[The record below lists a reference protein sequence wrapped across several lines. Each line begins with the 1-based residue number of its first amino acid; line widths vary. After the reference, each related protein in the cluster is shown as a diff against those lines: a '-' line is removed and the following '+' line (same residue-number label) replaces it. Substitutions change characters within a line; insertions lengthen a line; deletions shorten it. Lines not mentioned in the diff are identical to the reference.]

1 MAIELTDSTIDKIV
15 DRLITKGNDYSET
28 ESEKIK
34 RNTKV
39 LFQNY
44 RLLESHV
51 DIEMPV
57 LKDDTPLNKYE
68 LTLYSL
74 LGYRARSKEMIIFLN
89 QVFAHY
95 REICMA
101 GSMEQQRRY
110 RVIRML
116 YVDVETLTKAKIA
129 KALGVDEK
137 TVGRDER
144 RALGE
149 LSVMIFGIDSL
160 NDMSK

>member
-15 DRLITKGNDYSET
+15 DRLITKGNDFAET

-34 RNTKV
+34 RNTKA

-44 RLLESHV
+44 KLLESHL

-57 LKDDTPLNKYE
+57 LEDDTPLNKYE

-74 LGYRARSKEMIIFLN
+74 LGYRARSKEMMIFLN
-89 QVFAHY
+89 DVFERY
-95 REICMA
+95 REICMN
-101 GSMEQQRRY
+101 GSLEQQRRY

-116 YVDVETLTKAKIA
+116 YVDIKTITKAKIA
-129 KALGVDEK
+129 QSLGIDEK

-144 RALGE
+144 RALSE
-149 LSVMIFGIDSL
+149 LSIMIFGIDAL

>member
-15 DRLITKGNDYSET
+15 DRLITKGNDFSET

-34 RNTKV
+34 RNTKA

-51 DIEMPV
+51 DIDMPV
-57 LKDDTPLNKYE
+57 LEEDTPLNKYE

-89 QVFAHY
+89 KVLDRYEA
-95 REICMA
+95 ICMA
-101 GSMEQQRRY
+101 GTAEQQRRY
-110 RVIRML
+110 KVIKTLYINTETMTRVKL
-116 YVDVETLTKAKIA
+116 AEKF
-129 KALGVDEK
+129 GCDEK
-137 TVGRDER
+137 TIRRDER
-144 RALGE
+144 KAINELG
-149 LSVMIFGIDSL
+149 VMIFGIDSL
-160 NDMSK
+160 NDVSK